1 MALASSRRTYIALVV
16 FLLIIVVSNHFNWFS
31 GIKFFLRGIFT
42 PIFTSANQMGVK
54 LGDNY
59 QFFTN
64 KESFFKSYNQCLNAV
79 QGKDIIDAKNKIL
92 EEENIELKKQVNFIK
107 RTAYKTLTVSVVGRN
122 ADSIEKTAIVNA
134 GQNQG
139 VKVGLPVTVGDGVLV
154 GHITK
159 VEDELSVV
167 RLLND
172 NQSKI
177 LATLLNKD
185 RSLGVVE
192 AGFGTSIRMGFIP
205 RNEVVMIGDQIVT
218 SGQEVEIPKGLL
230 IGKVISIENE
240 AYQPFQQAILEP
252 AVNLEKLV
260 DVTIIFS
267 F

>member
-1 MALASSRRTYIALVV
+1 MALASTRRTYIALVI
-16 FLLIIVVSNHFNWFS
+16 FLLIIIILNHFNWFG
-31 GIKFFLRGIFT
+31 GIKYFLRRIFT
-42 PIFTSANQMGVK
+42 PIFTNANQLGVK

-59 QFFTN
+59 QFFTS
-64 KESFFKSYNQCLNAV
+64 KEDFFNNYNQCLSAV
-79 QGKDIIDAKNKIL
+79 QGKEVIDAKNKIL
-92 EEENIELKKQVNFIK
+92 EEENAELKKQVNFVK
-107 RTAYKTLTVSVVGRN
+107 RTAYQTLTVSVVGRD
-122 ADSIEKTAIVNA
+122 ADSIEKTAIANA

-139 VKVGLPVTVGDGVLV
+139 VKVGLPVIVGDGVLIGRV
-154 GHITK
+154 TK

-167 RLLND
+167 RLLDD

-205 RNEVVMIGDQIVT
+205 RNEIVMIGDQIIT

-230 IGKVISIENE
+230 IGKVISVENE

-252 AVNLEKLV
+252 AVNLEKLTN
-260 DVTIIFS
+260 VTIIFS

>member
-1 MALASSRRTYIALVV
+1 MALVSSRRTYVALVI
-16 FLLIIVVSNHFNWFS
+16 FLLIIVTSNHFNWFG
-31 GIKFFLRGIFT
+31 GIKFFLRSIFT
-42 PIFTSANQMGVK
+42 PIFTNANQIGVMFE
-54 LGDNY
+54 DNY
-59 QFFTN
+59 QFFIN
-64 KESFFKSYNQCLNAV
+64 NEDFLNNYNQCLSAV
-79 QGKDIIDAKNKIL
+79 RGKEVIDARNKIL
-92 EEENIELKKQVNFIK
+92 EEENTELKKQVNFIK
-107 RTAYKTLTVSVVGRN
+107 RNTYKTLTVSVVGRN

-139 VKVGLPVTVGDGVLV
+139 VKVGLPVIVGGGVLI

-185 RSLGVVE
+185 RSFGVVE

-205 RNEVVMIGDQIVT
+205 RNEIVMIGDQIIT

-230 IGKVISIENE
+230 IGRVISVENE

-252 AVNLEKLV
+252 AANLEKLTN
-260 DVTIIFS
+260 VTIIFS